1 MLVAPVLIFLFELED
16 RFDRLPEGTCDLEC
30 EQGRGDELAAFDGI
44 DRLAADADL
53 FGQLLLGEADDG
65 SLDTQP
71 KSLPKTPAVTS
82 AKSVRPIRGS
92 SALPTATRIPPYIK
106 KIRVVTTIDY
116 SLEN

>member
-1 MLVAPVLIFLFELED
+1 MPGGGMKGMFVGARSNTKRIIFRSIKGSLDRLPFVVLVAPGLIFLFELED

-65 SLDTQP
+65 SLDTDVIFHG
-71 KSLPKTPAVTS
+71 AGCG
-82 AKSVRPIRGS
+82 SVC
-92 SALPTATRIPPYIK
+92 K
-106 KIRVVTTIDY
+106 D
-116 SLEN
+116 

>member
-1 MLVAPVLIFLFELED
+1 MRIDGAAAAYAAFVFDGEPAYAEIDVELED

-65 SLDTQP
+65 PLDTDVI
-71 KSLPKTPAVTS
+71 LHGAGCG
-82 AKSVRPIRGS
+82 SVC
-92 SALPTATRIPPYIK
+92 K
-106 KIRVVTTIDY
+106 D
-116 SLEN
+116 

>member
-30 EQGRGDELAAFDGI
+30 EQGQGDELAAFDGI

-65 SLDTQP
+65 SLDTDVIFHG
-71 KSLPKTPAVTS
+71 AGCG
-82 AKSVRPIRGS
+82 SVC
-92 SALPTATRIPPYIK
+92 K
-106 KIRVVTTIDY
+106 D
-116 SLEN
+116 

>member
-1 MLVAPVLIFLFELED
+1 MKGMFVGARSNTKRIIFRSIKGSLVLVAPVLIFLFELED

-65 SLDTQP
+65 SLDTDVIFHG
-71 KSLPKTPAVTS
+71 AGCG
-82 AKSVRPIRGS
+82 SVC
-92 SALPTATRIPPYIK
+92 K
-106 KIRVVTTIDY
+106 D
-116 SLEN
+116 

>member
-65 SLDTQP
+65 PFGHGCYSSWCRLRFSL
-71 KSLPKTPAVTS
+71 
-82 AKSVRPIRGS
+82 
-92 SALPTATRIPPYIK
+92 
-106 KIRVVTTIDY
+106 
-116 SLEN
+116 